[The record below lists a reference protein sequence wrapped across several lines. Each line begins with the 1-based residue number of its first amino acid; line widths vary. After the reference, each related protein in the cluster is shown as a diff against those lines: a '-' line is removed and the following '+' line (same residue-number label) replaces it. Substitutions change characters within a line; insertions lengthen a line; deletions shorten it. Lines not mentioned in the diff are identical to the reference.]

1 MNANFFCEPCA
12 KPLRTLRLKLCSKSS
27 NLKPETK
34 QTKNKKQ
41 MKLDIL
47 AFGAHPDDVELGCAG
62 TILKEVS
69 LGKKVGIVDLTR
81 GELGTR
87 GTAEIRDQEAKDA
100 AKILGVLV
108 RENLA
113 MRDGFFTNDEKHQL
127 EVIKMIR
134 KYKPEI
140 VLCNAID
147 DRHIDHGKGS
157 KLVSDACFLS
167 GLMKIE
173 TIVDGAKQEAWRP
186 KVVYHYIQ
194 WKNIVPDFVVD
205 ITGFEKK
212 KVEAISAYKT
222 QFYDPNSEEPATP
235 ITSKNFFESLN
246 YRAQDLGRLV
256 GKDFAEGFTVERCL
270 AVNSLENLI

>member
-1 MNANFFCEPCA
+1 
-12 KPLRTLRLKLCSKSS
+12 
-27 NLKPETK
+27 
-34 QTKNKKQ
+34 

-62 TILKEVS
+62 TILKEIS

-87 GTAEIRDQEAKDA
+87 GSAELRDLEAA
-100 AKILGVLV
+100 AAANILGVSV

-113 MRDGFFTNDEKHQL
+113 MRDGFFVNDEAHQL

-173 TIVDGAKQEAWRP
+173 TSLNGGQQTAWRP

-194 WKNIVPDFVVD
+194 WKNIEPDFVVD
-205 ITGFEKK
+205 ITGFTEKK
-212 KVEAISAYKT
+212 IESILAYGS
-222 QFYDPNSEEPATP
+222 QFYDANSKEPATP
-235 ITSKNFFESLN
+235 ITSKNFLESLN

-256 GKDFAEGFTVERCL
+256 GVDFAEGFTVERHL
-270 AVNSLENLI
+270 AVNSLGDLL